1 MEHHEIVIV
10 GAGPAGLT
18 AAKILG
24 EGGKDV
30 LVLEK
35 LPKDRIG
42 DKVCAGGIF
51 RHGLIYIPKFLLEKS
66 CDSLTFHVNGWATTI
81 NTVDGEPFLYTVD
94 RLKLGQYQMAV
105 AEKAGATISPDS
117 SVASLDKRC
126 RVVSLKSG
134 KKIRYD
140 YLIGSDGST
149 SVIARGLGF
158 YNDKAVCVEWYV
170 RGRDEFEV
178 IIDDALGMGV
188 GYVFP
193 HAGYTIVGA
202 CTMPRFMRI
211 GQFREV
217 FKSWCRQHEI
227 VLGGEMKAAPIKFN
241 YNGFRFGDIFLVGDA
256 ASFNFTTVGE
266 GIYQAIRSGEIAA
279 KAIIDPTYRWK
290 DDIEQLLIYHRLG
303 SLMTYTYDRLPK
315 TVRSLTLKK
324 LFRMLSSILRMPMR
338 DAMATHLIRMVM
350 GS

>member
-94 RLKLGQYQMAV
+94 RLKLGQYQ
-105 AEKAGATISPDS
+105 
-117 SVASLDKRC
+117 
-126 RVVSLKSG
+126 
-134 KKIRYD
+134 
-140 YLIGSDGST
+140 IGSDGST

-170 RGRDEFEV
+170 EGRDEFEV

-202 CTMPRFMRI
+202 GTMPRFMRI

-266 GIYQAIRSGEIAA
+266 GIYQAMRSGEIAA

-303 SLMTYTYDRLPK
+303 SLMTYTYDRL
-315 TVRSLTLKK
+315 
-324 LFRMLSSILRMPMR
+324 RMPMR

>member
-94 RLKLGQYQMAV
+94 RLKLGQYQ
-105 AEKAGATISPDS
+105 
-117 SVASLDKRC
+117 
-126 RVVSLKSG
+126 
-134 KKIRYD
+134 
-140 YLIGSDGST
+140 IGSDGST

-170 RGRDEFEV
+170 EGRDEFEV
-178 IIDDALGMGV
+178 IIDDALGMGWV
-188 GYVFP
+188 TYSLTQDTQSSAPARCHDLCGLDNLEKYLK
-193 HAGYTIVGA
+193 VGA
-202 CTMPRFMRI
+202 VNT
-211 GQFREV
+211 
-217 FKSWCRQHEI
+217 
-227 VLGGEMKAAPIKFN
+227 
-241 YNGFRFGDIFLVGDA
+241 
-256 ASFNFTTVGE
+256 
-266 GIYQAIRSGEIAA
+266 RSYWVE
-279 KAIIDPTYRWK
+279 R
-290 DDIEQLLIYHRLG
+290 
-303 SLMTYTYDRLPK
+303 
-315 TVRSLTLKK
+315 
-324 LFRMLSSILRMPMR
+324 
-338 DAMATHLIRMVM
+338 
-350 GS
+350 

>member
-94 RLKLGQYQMAV
+94 RLKLGQYQ
-105 AEKAGATISPDS
+105 
-117 SVASLDKRC
+117 
-126 RVVSLKSG
+126 
-134 KKIRYD
+134 
-140 YLIGSDGST
+140 IGSDGST

-170 RGRDEFEV
+170 RGQGRVRGDHRRCLGYGGGLR
-178 IIDDALGMGV
+178 IPSRRIHNRRRRHDA
-188 GYVFP
+188 
-193 HAGYTIVGA
+193 TIYA
-202 CTMPRFMRI
+202 DWTI
-211 GQFREV
+211 
-217 FKSWCRQHEI
+217 
-227 VLGGEMKAAPIKFN
+227 
-241 YNGFRFGDIFLVGDA
+241 
-256 ASFNFTTVGE
+256 
-266 GIYQAIRSGEIAA
+266 
-279 KAIIDPTYRWK
+279 
-290 DDIEQLLIYHRLG
+290 
-303 SLMTYTYDRLPK
+303 
-315 TVRSLTLKK
+315 
-324 LFRMLSSILRMPMR
+324 
-338 DAMATHLIRMVM
+338 
-350 GS
+350 